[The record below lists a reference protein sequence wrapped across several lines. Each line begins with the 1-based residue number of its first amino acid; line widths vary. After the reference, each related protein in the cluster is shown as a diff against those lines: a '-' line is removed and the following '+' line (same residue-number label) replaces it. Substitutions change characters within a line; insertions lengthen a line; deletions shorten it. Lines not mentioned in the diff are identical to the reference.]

1 MTPVGDVSFLG
12 AGAVQLPAA
21 ACLAL
26 CHGLPRARDLD
37 GALRIVDGVRAS
49 LLGPGLLTVNVNSSA
64 ATVGASA
71 EAGDVIELQ
80 RIWTSDPQAYPVA
93 GRKRKTMT
101 PWTLQLL
108 RRAEVF
114 VGEGDEVLAGIFDDH
129 ALIASLGLRA
139 IVIVP
144 LLDVGGACFATFN
157 LLGQRP
163 QWQPEEVLLVR
174 LLALLATPAISR
186 AAATAGFGSGR
197 TDPAPAR

>member
-1 MTPVGDVSFLG
+1 VTRVADAPFLD

-21 ACLAL
+21 VCLAL
-26 CHGLPRARDLD
+26 CHDLPRARDLD
-37 GALRIVDGVRAS
+37 GALRIVDGVRES
-49 LLGPGLLTVNVNSSA
+49 LLGPGLLTVNLNSSA
-64 ATVGASA
+64 GATAPAGA
-71 EAGDVIELQ
+71 EDVIDLQ
-80 RIWTSDPQAYPVA
+80 RIWTSNPQAYPVA

-139 IVIVP
+139 IVNVP
-144 LLDVGGACFATFN
+144 LLDGAGACFATFN

-163 QWQPEEVLLVR
+163 QWKPEEVLLVR
-174 LLALLATPAISR
+174 LLALLATPAIGR
-186 AAATAGFGSGR
+186 AAADAGMAAPEAVRTSG
-197 TDPAPAR
+197 